1 MGDFLFLSEAIKKST
16 QPQVDGE
23 NQYPVSFT
31 AFTELLSLILTSKI
45 ISHSSSLFALKLTRE
60 HNQSDHKDHFISDY
74 INWQG
79 DNQTT
84 SSCRM
89 TARVTTTGTR
99 LGTTQKS

>member
-1 MGDFLFLSEAIKKST
+1 MFYLTQYILFKRT
-16 QPQVDGE
+16 VRE
-23 NQYPVSFT
+23 N
-31 AFTELLSLILTSKI
+31 L
-45 ISHSSSLFALKLTRE
+45 ALKLTRE
-60 HNQSDHKDHFISDY
+60 HNQSDPKDHFISDY